1 MLKKNTKSVNWDI
14 YFQAC
19 LSIRGGGG
27 GVGVVGGQHVLYGV
41 SGSALLLNEENMC

>member
-14 YFQAC
+14 PYQAC
-19 LSIRGGGG
+19 LSILGGGG

-41 SGSALLLNEENMC
+41 SGSAPLLNEENMC